1 MDDFND
7 EDLILNKLEGL
18 SLQDFDALI
27 DTITDEE
34 INNILEKRDLL

>member
-1 MDDFND
+1 MDND
-7 EDLILNKLEGL
+7 EENLILNQLEGL
-18 SLQDFDALI
+18 SLQEFDELI